1 MKKKWK
7 RLGNKR
13 TILVS
18 TKTGTLAKL
27 LAQTRTKNLNRVV
40 R

>member
-13 TILVS
+13 IILAS
-18 TKTGTLAKL
+18 IKTGTLAKL
-27 LAQTRTKNLNRVV
+27 LAQTLTKNLNQAAR
-40 R
+40 